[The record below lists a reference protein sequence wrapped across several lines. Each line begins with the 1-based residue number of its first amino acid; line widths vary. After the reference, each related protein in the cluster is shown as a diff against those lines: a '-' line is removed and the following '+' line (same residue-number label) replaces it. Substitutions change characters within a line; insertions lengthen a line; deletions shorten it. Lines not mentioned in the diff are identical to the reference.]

1 MINAQPKLAPLY
13 TPLPQLA
20 DSAPRVPLA
29 NSAPNSAADVRAL
42 RARRDLQG
50 PMPASHSRQEKISQF
65 ADALVE
71 RGDRKLA
78 ADIANALIRI
88 TLDQNASIDSEQLP
102 IPPDSTFR
110 QPWSALANALHSEPF
125 KAFAEA
131 NDIDPNAVM
140 IDKTGSLIALK
151 KDTSYDIYS
160 RPDDDWVRASVDV
173 LAAAQKLPIWDLIT
187 FSDKD
192 VAPLRNL
199 IAFYD
204 LPRSTMR
211 DDDALHIIATLL
223 KSPAFPAPDKAD
235 KHYAQLMAKR
245 NQQKKEAR
253 QAIADLPSQELNQR
267 LAEFA
272 PLTATKRVE
281 HADEEL
287 ATLCSQALI
296 KLLPEP
302 RSTSM
307 GLPAPAIIL
316 SEIPEYSTFNQAR
329 KNLLNALNSSTFT
342 TFLQKNNITASSVRF
357 HPDSGDLT
365 GSVDGKDKTF
375 TLNDVSDWPDTWDG
389 IKSAVQ
395 QMGGGPDALV
405 AYPAASASLNEV
417 MRFYN
422 EPVPELK
429 GSTPKPLLSVLRRIA
444 EMSQNKGFK
453 ALVDANTNDALS
465 QAVRKRQQAV
475 SNQLSSTAIKP
486 SRLEAL
492 AQAVKAS
499 DADSVETGAESAE
512 SALAIAMHRAMLV
525 VKADPTQ
532 ASNKIINSIPHDSL
546 FGQWWDYLGKALN
559 GRGFT
564 QWARE
569 QKLDLA
575 SLRYDPSDRSLIGKV
590 NGIDQRYTANDFA
603 KKYPGYFDVLTPV
616 LNAAAPF
623 AARGTPLKLP
633 QPLTADAP
641 FESVCNFYGIS
652 PHYSS
657 PAFAQQTQMMGQT
670 QRFPNPVEDPDRIVN
685 DLIRKK
691 TAMGDSNDRYALM
704 GELERIN
711 AGNDS
716 TLIPV
721 DPDSSHQPKGA
732 RTLQQFLRDN
742 NWNNLT
748 STQQGENLLKALQT
762 PVPESPPLGNL
773 WGFLSTELPLST
785 AQRTKVALF
794 VKNNI
799 APHSS
804 LWSYL
809 NAGITGLST
818 QPDKALQ
825 QLLSSD
831 KAVEFAAKLEI
842 DMEGLTTTN
851 SLKQWLLTA
860 LTLELDPKAGAS
872 RNTVAGFDFMQ
883 ADNWGLHPNEISE
896 RFDQHLIDT
905 AKIPAAL
912 APIASHLL
920 KSGMA
925 PQFVRKDLSPAATLG
940 SCEFAIYSMG
950 VNLIEQIAPG
960 AATGMSDEQ
969 VTRFIGIEPISAD
982 ETQQRAMAGMNP
994 VMDWAISNGHV
1005 IKSDKD
1011 EYTLE
1016 QMATAQKALNK
1027 QNAEV
1032 SAANNFLNTVKAP
1045 SRRAMALE
1053 ALRAKF
1059 GSTIDFENT
1068 YVWERVGKVF
1078 SGVKASIAAVYEAG
1092 RLGDQW
1098 APETPA
1104 LDFDK
1109 LRRHAAELPVIK
1121 EQFNQAIEQ
1130 DYSQRRTHS
1139 ISQLKDMISKLPLP
1153 IRTALNNGGMNLYA
1167 VGNTGGIVLDVDH
1180 YGKKYT
1186 LAVYPGAGK
1195 IIQIAPIDRSVL
1207 HGKAGSV
1214 TIDLNAFQSGAEPKP
1229 ELTPNVVLTPLH
1241 LVDPDV
1247 YKGGRR
1253 LLFAEQAGTTPV
1265 NYESVRSRHLAEVL
1279 VDTAYLNKANFI
1291 NKQRGF
1297 NPVDNAVEPSDV
1309 FKGFMKIVPG
1319 GSSILDIYNGDYKK
1333 AVYDLGVDI
1342 VLYAATEGLGKVW
1355 SVLKSGAAWTG
1366 AKVSARSTE
1375 KFGATAGEH
1384 SVLKDLTANSTSQT
1398 LLSTN
1403 RLQQSHLAE
1412 LPDRKFVQPS
1422 NMEDG
1427 VVTRSGT
1434 STHAKVTAIFQEGN
1448 WYAYDSKT
1456 AQAYGPALEGFV
1468 SDATSAVQKET
1479 FSDGTSALVTQKS
1492 LADDAFTLP
1501 RVNGFDLINEGRVY
1515 RYDTHNPGVLTDLE
1529 SADHFKPLQGFEAIC
1544 QAPTGI
1550 NGRFRRGANDTC
1562 FSKVIN
1568 TVSSELTQE
1577 LQALEHVRLFPSA
1590 PKLFSKD
1597 QFVVFERRRFKLVEG
1612 DMGPQ
1617 LKPVLDNK
1625 RVTYK
1630 DIVSGTIKEDPHFGF
1645 HSTQPN
1651 EALARESRVVKLN
1664 SISTVCDDKRELRGI
1679 VVKDSITGSSNQYLV
1694 IEADIGEFYFAKLN
1708 DAPGGELT
1716 FVKCTPREFPLVR
1729 SYKAKLNIRQGVS
1742 KVPIDNDFIAL
1753 PKLDRA
1759 FEELERSGYTRQEVD
1774 ELQAHC
1780 KAMSPEQQ
1788 REVVY
1793 QLQRHDMIGK
1803 ADIALR
1809 PIQVTPF
1816 DKPADFEN
1824 WPAEQQNKFYAQNA
1838 KSNVNRGMKATGLGP
1853 GNQIHSKADK
1863 ARAQAALQTI
1873 NWIRNTAN
1881 EYGPNRANLA
1891 LKAGAGNC
1899 GEMALL
1905 SKDFIGSSGGRAY
1918 EWQAS
1923 GAHAFTVV
1931 GGPSTLPSGTVD
1943 FSEAAWKDAWI
1954 VDPWADI
1961 ACPAREY
1968 TQKLKEVMT
1977 QWERKHIKILE
1988 GEKTIS
1994 PLDDTWIANL
2004 ITKPKTPFSHGYS
2017 GA

>member
-1 MINAQPKLAPLY
+1 
-13 TPLPQLA
+13 
-20 DSAPRVPLA
+20 
-29 NSAPNSAADVRAL
+29 
-42 RARRDLQG
+42 
-50 PMPASHSRQEKISQF
+50 
-65 ADALVE
+65 
-71 RGDRKLA
+71 
-78 ADIANALIRI
+78 
-88 TLDQNASIDSEQLP
+88 
-102 IPPDSTFR
+102 
-110 QPWSALANALHSEPF
+110 
-125 KAFAEA
+125 
-131 NDIDPNAVM
+131 
-140 IDKTGSLIALK
+140 
-151 KDTSYDIYS
+151 
-160 RPDDDWVRASVDV
+160 
-173 LAAAQKLPIWDLIT
+173 
-187 FSDKD
+187 
-192 VAPLRNL
+192 
-199 IAFYD
+199 
-204 LPRSTMR
+204 
-211 DDDALHIIATLL
+211 
-223 KSPAFPAPDKAD
+223 
-235 KHYAQLMAKR
+235 
-245 NQQKKEAR
+245 
-253 QAIADLPSQELNQR
+253 
-267 LAEFA
+267 
-272 PLTATKRVE
+272 
-281 HADEEL
+281 
-287 ATLCSQALI
+287 
-296 KLLPEP
+296 
-302 RSTSM
+302 
-307 GLPAPAIIL
+307 
-316 SEIPEYSTFNQAR
+316 
-329 KNLLNALNSSTFT
+329 
-342 TFLQKNNITASSVRF
+342 
-357 HPDSGDLT
+357 
-365 GSVDGKDKTF
+365 
-375 TLNDVSDWPDTWDG
+375 
-389 IKSAVQ
+389 
-395 QMGGGPDALV
+395 
-405 AYPAASASLNEV
+405 
-417 MRFYN
+417 
-422 EPVPELK
+422 
-429 GSTPKPLLSVLRRIA
+429 
-444 EMSQNKGFK
+444 
-453 ALVDANTNDALS
+453 
-465 QAVRKRQQAV
+465 
-475 SNQLSSTAIKP
+475 
-486 SRLEAL
+486 
-492 AQAVKAS
+492 
-499 DADSVETGAESAE
+499 
-512 SALAIAMHRAMLV
+512 
-525 VKADPTQ
+525 
-532 ASNKIINSIPHDSL
+532 
-546 FGQWWDYLGKALN
+546 
-559 GRGFT
+559 
-564 QWARE
+564 
-569 QKLDLA
+569 
-575 SLRYDPSDRSLIGKV
+575 
-590 NGIDQRYTANDFA
+590 
-603 KKYPGYFDVLTPV
+603 
-616 LNAAAPF
+616 
-623 AARGTPLKLP
+623 
-633 QPLTADAP
+633 
-641 FESVCNFYGIS
+641 
-652 PHYSS
+652 
-657 PAFAQQTQMMGQT
+657 
-670 QRFPNPVEDPDRIVN
+670 
-685 DLIRKK
+685 
-691 TAMGDSNDRYALM
+691 M

-842 DMEGLTTTN
+842 DMEGLTTAN

-1011 EYTLE
+1011 EYSLE

-1098 APETPA
+1098 TPETPA

-1186 LAVYPGAGK
+1186 LTVYPGAGK

-1753 PKLDRA
+1753 PKLDRE

-1774 ELQAHC
+1774 ELQAYC

-1793 QLQRHDMIGK
+1793 QLQRHGMIGK